1 MATAIADTVVAAG
14 AQSPSRTTL
23 DASWVALDDAT
34 VTKRD
39 DLAKEL
45 ATTTRVATVTTN
57 DTAHRCSIVCWRRPS
72 PPTARPSSRMR
83 PGLP

>member
-14 AQSPSRTTL
+14 GTVASPDHPRRVVV
-23 DASWVALDDAT
+23 VALDDAT

-45 ATTTRVATVTTN
+45 ATTTR
-57 DTAHRCSIVCWRRPS
+57 W
-72 PPTARPSSRMR
+72 PP
-83 PGLP
+83 